1 MRTIREA
8 FLRAS
13 SFLRERGVVEA
24 GASAELL
31 LQHVLQVNRTKL
43 LVMWDDSFEDSAFDR
58 LWEMLQRRADGE
70 PVQYIMGEAYF
81 YGRPF
86 QVSKAV
92 LIPRPETE
100 LLAERIVLLGRELW
114 GAEGTPRAV
123 DIGTGSGAIAVT
135 LAAECPAWRVAASD
149 ISPAALEVA
158 RRNARANGV
167 EERVQFFE
175 GDLLEPA
182 AREFGGNIDIVVSNP
197 PYICSADMDGLQRE
211 VRDYE
216 PHLALDGGPDG
227 LVLYRRM
234 LAQMAEFDVWPRLAG
249 FECGMG
255 QARELSRLLQETG
268 RWSKVMIVDDYAGIE
283 RHVIGVR

>member
-8 FLRAS
+8 YLRAS
-13 SFLRERGVVEA
+13 SFLKERGVEEA

-31 LQHVLQVNRTKL
+31 LRHVLRVNRTKL
-43 LVMWDDSFEDSAFDR
+43 LVMWDESLEDDAFDR

-86 QVSKAV
+86 QVNKAV

-100 LLAERIVLLGRELW
+100 LLAERIVLLGREFW
-114 GAEGTPRAV
+114 GAEGSPRVV

-135 LAAECPAWRVAASD
+135 LASECPAWQVAASD

-158 RRNARANGV
+158 RGNARANGV
-167 EERVQFFE
+167 EDRILFLE

-182 AREFGGNIDIVVSNP
+182 AREWGRIDILVSNP
-197 PYICSADMDGLQRE
+197 PYICTADLDGLQRE

-234 LAQMAEFDVWPRLAG
+234 LAQMAEFDVWPRLVG

-255 QARELSRLLQETG
+255 QAQELSRLIQETG

-283 RHVIGVR
+283 RHVIASR

>member
-8 FLRAS
+8 YLRAS
-13 SFLRERGVVEA
+13 SFLKERGVEEA

-31 LQHVLQVNRTKL
+31 LRHVLRVNRTKL
-43 LVMWDDSFEDSAFDR
+43 LVMWDESLEDDAFDR

-86 QVSKAV
+86 QVNKAV

-100 LLAERIVLLGRELW
+100 LLAERIVLLGREFW
-114 GAEGTPRAV
+114 GAEGSPRVV
-123 DIGTGSGAIAVT
+123 DIGTGSGGIAVT
-135 LAAECPAWRVAASD
+135 LASECPAWQVAASD

-158 RRNARANGV
+158 RGNARANGV
-167 EERVQFFE
+167 EDRILFLE

-182 AREFGGNIDIVVSNP
+182 AREWGRIDILVSNP
-197 PYICSADMDGLQRE
+197 PYICTADLDGLQRE

-234 LAQMAEFDVWPRLAG
+234 LAQMAEFDVWPRLVG

-255 QARELSRLLQETG
+255 QAQELSRLIQETG

-283 RHVIGVR
+283 RHVIASR